1 MKRLLAALAV
11 YCLPVVCSLL
21 AVSSLLAADQPKAK
35 TPAPK
40 PSEQQTQSDNE
51 PLLKVD
57 VDLVSILFS
66 VRDKHNALIPNL
78 TDKDFTIFEEG
89 RQQTIKHFV
98 RETDLPLTIG
108 LLVDVSKSQEN
119 LIGIERQAASKF
131 FNQVLKPKD
140 MAFLISFGSEAEL
153 LQDSTNSAKLL
164 TSGLNDLRLS
174 TSISGL
180 GPNPGAVPGRIK
192 GTILYDAV
200 YLAAN
205 DKLKGEVGRKA
216 VVIISDG
223 VDQGSQ
229 YDIRQAIEAA
239 QKADSIIYC
248 VEYVDPMFYGMFG
261 GGGGS
266 GVMKRMSE
274 ETGGRLFKVDRKH
287 TLQDIFDEIQNE
299 MRSQYA
305 LTYTPTNTTRDG
317 SFRRIEI
324 KPANKD
330 LKVQA
335 RKGYYATPL
344 PSSR

>member
-1 MKRLLAALAV
+1 MKRLLAAVA
-11 YCLPVVCSLL
+11 VCSFLV
-21 AVSSLLAADQPKAK
+21 AGADQKKNKNAG
-35 TPAPK
+35 TAPAAPATR
-40 PSEQQTQSDNE
+40 EAAGENE

-66 VRDKHNALIPNL
+66 VRDKRNALIPDL
-78 TDKDFTIFEEG
+78 TQQDFTIFEDG
-89 RQQTIKHFV
+89 KQQTIRNFA

-131 FNQVLKPKD
+131 FAQVLKPRD

-153 LQDSTNSAKLL
+153 LQDSTNSARLL
-164 TSGLNDLRLS
+164 TSALEQLRLS
-174 TSISGL
+174 TSLAGL
-180 GPNPGAVPGRIK
+180 GPNPGPVPTGRIK
-192 GTILYDAV
+192 GTILFDSV

-205 DKLKGEVGRKA
+205 EKLKSEVGRKA

-229 YDIRQAIEAA
+229 YDVKQAIEAA
-239 QKADSIIYC
+239 QKADAIVYC
-248 VEYVDPMFYGMFG
+248 IEYSDPAFYGFGFG
-261 GGGGS
+261 GGGGA

-287 TLQDIFDEIQNE
+287 SLQDIFEEIQNE

-305 LTYTPTNTTRDG
+305 LAYTPANTTRDG
-317 SFRRIEI
+317 SFRKIEI
-324 KPANKD
+324 RPANKE

-335 RKGYYATPL
+335 RRGYYATPL
-344 PSSR
+344 PASN